1 MYYNVER
8 YIPDMERLFGDYTG
22 YRLGQGWPA
31 YKNMSV
37 EKMADIIERDPV
49 MPYTPRYDTHSGT
62 SAVTVPES
70 AGEIPKR
77 DMEIMKALYGSL
89 NKVFGKYTERVI
101 DEYEYMESPIYNEE
115 GIDRET
121 LAQIVDRVMG
131 LAEEEMDEAQET
143 ALEESQEDMW
153 NRRNMFRNTIE
164 AIVLNEIFAVR
175 RPNYR
180 RVRANYIY
188 TNGVYDGVRER

>member
-8 YIPDMERLFGDYTG
+8 YTPDMERLFGDYTG

-37 EKMADIIERDPV
+37 EKMAEIIDDSSFV
-49 MPYTPRYDTHSGT
+49 PRYDTRDGS
-62 SAVTVPES
+62 SKIVTPRNDT
-70 AGEIPKR
+70 EISKR
-77 DMEIMKALYGSL
+77 DMELMKALYSELNTLL
-89 NKVFGKYTERVI
+89 NKFVERVI
-101 DEYEYMESPIYNEE
+101 DEYEYLESPIYNEE

-121 LAQIVDRVMG
+121 LAQIVDRVIR
-131 LAEEEMDEAQET
+131 LAEEEMDEPQEIG
-143 ALEESQEDMW
+143 LEMQQIDIWS
-153 NRRNMFRNTIE
+153 RRNMFRNAIE
-164 AIVLNEIFAVR
+164 AIVLSEIFAVR

-180 RVRANYIY
+180 RVRSNFVY